1 MNVIERKSM
10 TISLLDEGNEPVMT
24 WRLTDAFPVKISG
37 TDLKAGS
44 KEVAI
49 EVLEVAH
56 EGLKIEKS

>member
-1 MNVIERKSM
+1 
-10 TISLLDEGNEPVMT
+10 MT